1 MDQTLKQHEDLIDK
15 HEDRLEVIQQDLVDI
30 KVILG
35 IKDKTNGQVVE
46 YQKQL
51 ADDLKEEKE
60 ERKEQDALLRADLK
74 SIDSKTWYILSAII
88 FEIVI
93 GIAMAILSGLL

>member
-1 MDQTLKQHEDLIDK
+1 MDKTLKQHEDLIDK

-30 KVILG
+30 KVVLG
-35 IKDKTNGQVVE
+35 IKDKTNGQVIE

-51 ADDLKEEKE
+51 TEALKEEKD
-60 ERKEQDALLRADLK
+60 ERKEQDALLRADIK
-74 SIDSKTWYILSAII
+74 SIDSKTWWILGSVI

-93 GIAMAILSGLL
+93 GIALAIVSGLL